1 MPDDYYV
8 SQYSGEEIDERLTA
22 AHNAVRYDAAQTLTD
37 AQKKQAKRNIAAAP
51 DGFGLGG
58 SATLLTPADN
68 LDTLMKN
75 GWFQFDKNNPPQG
88 TIPTALDPYAILVRV
103 SSAGNTCV
111 QEVYDTTDS
120 EFHSIVLRRTVYGV
134 GPGAKIYPWEW
145 VNPFMQLGVE
155 YRTTERYLGRPVY
168 CKLVDFGKLPNNAV
182 KEVSH
187 GISNLQY
194 AISVA
199 GESNGDNL
207 IGNMYITYVHVSP
220 TNIRIETNADR
231 SGVSATVL
239 IKYTK
244 TTD

>member
-22 AHNAVRYDAAQTLTD
+22 AHNAVRYDAAQSLND
-37 AQKKQAKRNIAAAP
+37 AQKTQARANIAAAP
-51 DGFGLGG
+51 KGFGLGDVWNIAPSRDADLITG
-58 SATLLTPADN
+58 SGFQMAVLNTPTGNSWWGILSFIYDADTATQWAMSQNNAEYYGSVCKREKRAGTWTPWE
-68 LDTLMKN
+68 LV
-75 GWFQFDKNNPPQG
+75 NPPMWLG
-88 TIPTALDPYAILVRV
+88 I
-103 SSAGNTCV
+103 
-111 QEVYDTTDS
+111 
-120 EFHSIVLRRTVYGV
+120 EF
-134 GPGAKIYPWEW
+134 
-145 VNPFMQLGVE
+145 
-155 YRTTERYLGRPVY
+155 RTTERYIGKPVY

-199 GESNGDNL
+199 GASDGDNL